1 MYADDIILLSASVT
15 GLQSM
20 LDICYDYG
28 RNHYLIF
35 NSKKSVCCAFGS
47 CSAIDNMKIGDVS
60 IAWVRSFKYL
70 GITFN
75 SDSKHS
81 IDIEIIKRKFYA
93 ACNSV
98 LSHCKGNNELVK
110 LHLVKSYCLPLLTY
124 CLGAIQVPQY
134 KVRELGVCWNDCF
147 RKIFRFQRWES
158 VKELEWYLNELPFD
172 YIYDLCRWKF
182 LANRKYLSCSI
193 AMLLDISNLQYG
205 YLVTLTDTYCDGIS
219 SKYHCVHDL
228 FRSTALSL

>member
-1 MYADDIILLSASVT
+1 MLL
-15 GLQSM
+15 
-20 LDICYDYG
+20 
-28 RNHYLIF
+28 
-35 NSKKSVCCAFGS
+35 
-47 CSAIDNMKIGDVS
+47 
-60 IAWVRSFKYL
+60 VRY
-70 GITFN
+70 
-75 SDSKHS
+75 
-81 IDIEIIKRKFYA
+81 
-93 ACNSV
+93 C
-98 LSHCKGNNELVK
+98 NNELAK
-110 LHLVKSYCLPLLTY
+110 LHFVESYCLPLLTY

-158 VKELEWYLNELPFD
+158 VKELQWYLNELPFD